1 MPYKEKEWERG
12 GGMEGGVVG
21 VHVKK
26 KLGTVL
32 CEFLFTVSPSEKLV
46 QNGPKYP
53 ERSDQNTG

>member
-46 QNGPKYP
+46 QNGPK
-53 ERSDQNTG
+53 